1 LNKRANSLLAL
12 IAAIVGGLLLFSPPL
27 RAADPLPLPCPN
39 GQTVF
44 LEGQA
49 APREALLVFL
59 RGRAVGGGL
68 SGGDGRFRLP
78 LRPQERPGVYPV
90 EVRLRSSRAMVAAY
104 TCFIDVSPEGALTPT
119 ATIGAST
126 APPIGRVTPTA
137 PTARVAPTTGAA
149 TPTSTVTPTT
159 ASGGG
164 GSNPVA
170 TNTSVVTVSP
180 TATISTTATVTTTT
194 TTVPANSVEI
204 NDIVLRD
211 PAFPNE
217 SEEYVQIRNAGE
229 TPVNLA
235 GWRLLNATRPGQVP
249 AYTFPSFS
257 LGVDVTIAVF
267 SAVGEDELD
276 VGDFYWDQT
285 VTIWQVGD
293 RAELRDAQN
302 NLIASLVVP
311 NQ

>member
-1 LNKRANSLLAL
+1 LNKRANILLAL
-12 IAAIVGGLLLFSPPL
+12 IAALVGGLLLFSPPL
-27 RAADPLPLPCPN
+27 RAADPTPLACPN
-39 GQTVF
+39 AQTIF
-44 LEGQA
+44 LEGQS
-49 APREALLVFL
+49 APREALLVFM

-68 SGGDGRFRLP
+68 SGADGRFRLP
-78 LRPQERPGVYPV
+78 LRAQERPGVYPV
-90 EVRLRSSRAMVAAY
+90 EVRLRSNRALVATF
-104 TCFIDVSPEGALTPT
+104 TCFVDVSLEGGLTPT
-119 ATIGAST
+119 TTLAAPSA
-126 APPIGRVTPTA
+126 APPVGRVTPTA

-149 TPTSTVTPTT
+149 TPTVTLT
-159 ASGGG
+159 ATGASG

-170 TNTSVVTVSP
+170 TNTSVATVTTTTTV
-180 TATISTTATVTTTT
+180 TTTATVTTTT

-235 GWRLLNATRPGQVP
+235 GWRLTNATRAGQVP
-249 AYTFPSFS
+249 AYTFPSFN
-257 LGVDVTIAVF
+257 LGVDVTVAVF
-267 SAVGEDELD
+267 SAVGDDELD

-293 RAELRDAQN
+293 RAELRDPQG
-302 NLIASLVVP
+302 NLVASLIVP